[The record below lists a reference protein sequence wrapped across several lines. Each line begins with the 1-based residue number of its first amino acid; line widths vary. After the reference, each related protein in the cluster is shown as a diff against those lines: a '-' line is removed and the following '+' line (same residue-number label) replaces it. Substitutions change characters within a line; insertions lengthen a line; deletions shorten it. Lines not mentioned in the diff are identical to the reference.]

1 MTRMHASFARP
12 AATIPAP
19 FRVNALFLWVLLLAA
34 AFAPVQAARADQR
47 YADFVIDAH
56 SKEVLH
62 EEAADEARYPASL
75 TKMMTLYL
83 LFEAIDRGQVK
94 LEERM
99 TASREAALQPPSK
112 LGIVAGG
119 TISVEDAIKAL
130 VTRSANDVAV
140 VIAEHLAGTQDRF
153 ASKMTAKAREL
164 GMSRTRFVNASGL
177 PSPLQQ
183 TTARDMAT
191 LGQALIEDYPQ
202 FYGYFQTPSIKWGR
216 LYARNHNNLLGKVEG
231 VDGIKTG
238 YTRAS
243 GFNLVSSVERD
254 GARIIAVVMG
264 GETALARDNQMRYL
278 IDQSFQ
284 TLQARGPNA
293 ARFAALP
300 LERPAFD
307 QAELRG
313 ARPGAVAPGAGTVAQ
328 GSAGDEDAL
337 ARAAEVIRQAEG
349 DEGEGEAD

>member
-1 MTRMHASFARP
+1 M
-12 AATIPAP
+12 
-19 FRVNALFLWVLLLAA
+19 V
-34 AFAPVQAARADQR
+34 
-47 YADFVIDAH
+47 
-56 SKEVLH
+56 
-62 EEAADEARYPASL
+62 
-75 TKMMTLYL
+75 
-83 LFEAIDRGQVK
+83 
-94 LEERM
+94 
-99 TASREAALQPPSK
+99 ASREAALQPPSK
-112 LGIVAGG
+112 LGIAAGG
-119 TISVEDAIKAL
+119 TITVEDAIKAL

-140 VIAEHLAGTQDRF
+140 VVAEHLAGTQERF

-164 GMSRTRFVNASGL
+164 GMSRSRFVNASGL
-177 PSPLQQ
+177 PNPLQQ

-243 GFNLVSSVERD
+243 GFNLVSSVERE

-284 TLQARGPNA
+284 TLHARGPNA
-293 ARFAALP
+293 ARFASLP
-300 LERPAFD
+300 LERAAFD
-307 QAELRG
+307 APEPRGVQAG
-313 ARPGAVAPGAGTVAQ
+313 APGPGVAQ